1 MLGKIKN
8 VVRKYLTVK
17 VVTPVQT
24 PVYQGHLLEGKK
36 AIIVG
41 AGGIGKALAE
51 AFLANGCEVTITGTN
66 EKKLEKTRQSMG
78 TKNFHTTLL
87 NVTEITSM
95 QEAIW
100 SAADQMGGLDV
111 FVYAAGIHG
120 HDGFGSV
127 KEETWNAVLDINLKG
142 MYFADQA
149 AANYMKKYE
158 IKGHIL
164 NVSSASCNKPGWTPY
179 EISKNGVK
187 ALTLGF
193 ADKLIADG
201 IVVNSIAPGPVA
213 TPMLGVTEENIAW
226 PGNPSGRVATPEEIA
241 NIALVMVSDMGNL
254 IVGDTF
260 FVSGGSGT
268 ICLDR

>member
-1 MLGKIKN
+1 MLGKIKRFI
-8 VVRKYLTVK
+8 RKYLTVK
-17 VVTPVQT
+17 VVTVEKT
-24 PVYQGHLLEGKK
+24 PVYRGRLLEGKK

-51 AFLANGCEVTITGTN
+51 SFLTNGCEVMVTGTN
-66 EKKLEKTRQSMG
+66 PEKLNKTCQSLG
-78 TKNFHTTLL
+78 EGNVQGVVLDVTDTK
-87 NVTEITSM
+87 SM
-95 QEAIW
+95 QDIIW
-100 SAADQMGGLDV
+100 NAADRLGGLDI

-120 HDGFGSV
+120 HDPFGSV
-127 KEETWNAVLDINLKG
+127 TEETWDSVMDINLKG

-149 AANYMKKYE
+149 AANYMKKQG

-179 EISKNGVK
+179 EISKNAVK

-193 ADKLIADG
+193 ADKLIPVG

-213 TPMLGVTEENIAW
+213 TPMLNVSEENLAW
-226 PGNPSGRVATPEEIA
+226 AGNPCGRVATPEEIA
-241 NIALVMVSDMGNL
+241 NVALVMVSDMGNL
-254 IVGDTF
+254 VVGDTF

-268 ICLDR
+268 VCLDR